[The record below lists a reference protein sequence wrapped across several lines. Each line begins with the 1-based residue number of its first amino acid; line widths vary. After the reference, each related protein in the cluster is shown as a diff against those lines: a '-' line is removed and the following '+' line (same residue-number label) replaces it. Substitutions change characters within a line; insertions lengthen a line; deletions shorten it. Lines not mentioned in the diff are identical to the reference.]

1 MIFQTCF
8 SKAWLG
14 TMEQPTTD
22 CPTGQDC
29 LLRQPFSH
37 QAQRGF
43 VQARFQPCSWLLFD
57 VFVHLTWRRY
67 EAALVLSESG
77 VQSRS
82 ERRDFV
88 QGYGLTLSFH
98 FWPHVDVRIRYSYRR
113 QNSNFTQLDS
123 GIEENYS
130 RHQALAG
137 VRYAL

>member
-1 MIFQTCF
+1 M
-8 SKAWLG
+8 
-14 TMEQPTTD
+14 
-22 CPTGQDC
+22 
-29 LLRQPFSH
+29 
-37 QAQRGF
+37 
-43 VQARFQPCSWLLFD
+43 
-57 VFVHLTWRRY
+57 
-67 EAALVLSESG
+67 VLSESG